1 MRRRGGMDPRT
12 VGLIGVVLVVIGG
25 YFAWTKDNPLSS
37 PYTVQA
43 AFVEPAEVRP
53 GNPVRI
59 AGVDVGKVTGV
70 EGGDDPRATVLTMEI
85 DEDGLPIHED
95 ATFQI
100 RPRLFLEGNSFV
112 DLRPGTPSGRDL
124 EDGALVPATQTSTY
138 VSIGDFLRVFES
150 DTREDLR
157 TVLDEYGT
165 ALADGGAAAFNRTTR
180 YWARAYGNTARVNS
194 AALGEREGDLSG
206 YVRNAGR
213 AAEGLARSTP
223 RLRALVTNLAEA
235 GEAFAS
241 EQLALSETIAEL
253 PRTLR
258 QGYRTLGVVD
268 EALPSVRSLARELT
282 PAVRTSP
289 ETLDAAVPLAR
300 QLRGLVSEPELGGL
314 TRELGEAV
322 PPLAR
327 VTRNGVELQGE
338 ARQLAS
344 CQNQVLIPTSR
355 ETIQDER
362 FPANGPVYEEAVKWF
377 VGAAGG
383 GRSFDANGGYSRTLA
398 PTANFIYRANGRFL
412 FNTQP
417 LQGINPAPAD
427 MPPLRP
433 EVPCETQEAPDL
445 TSRPLPAPPLV
456 RGLP

>member
-1 MRRRGGMDPRT
+1 MR
-12 VGLIGVVLVVIGG
+12 
-25 YFAWTKDNPLSS
+25 
-37 PYTVQA
+37 
-43 AFVEPAEVRP
+43 E
-53 GNPVRI
+53 
-59 AGVDVGKVTGV
+59 
-70 EGGDDPRATVLTMEI
+70 
-85 DEDGLPIHED
+85 
-95 ATFQI
+95 
-100 RPRLFLEGNSFV
+100 
-112 DLRPGTPSGRDL
+112 
-124 EDGALVPATQTSTY
+124 
-138 VSIGDFLRVFES
+138 
-150 DTREDLR
+150 
-157 TVLDEYGT
+157 
-165 ALADGGAAAFNRTTR
+165 
-180 YWARAYGNTARVNS
+180 
-194 AALGEREGDLSG
+194 
-206 YVRNAGR
+206 AGR

-362 FPANGPVYEEAVKWF
+362 FPANGPVYEEAIKWLP
-377 VGAAGG
+377 GAAGG
-383 GRSFDANGGYSRTLA
+383 GRSFDANGAYSRTLA
-398 PTANFIYRANGRFL
+398 PTANFIYRANGRFF

-427 MPPLRP
+427 LPALRP
-433 EVPCETQEAPDL
+433 DVPCETQERPDL
-445 TSRPLPAPPLV
+445 ASRPLPAPPLV
-456 RGLP
+456 KGLP

>member
-1 MRRRGGMDPRT
+1 MRRSRGMSPQK
-12 VGLIGVVLVVIGG
+12 VGLIALVLVVVFGF
-25 YFAWTKDNPLSS
+25 FAWTKINPFSN
-37 PYTVQA
+37 PYEVEA
-43 AFVEPAEVRP
+43 AFVEPAEIRP

-70 EGGDDPRATVLTMEI
+70 KSGADPRATVLEMQI

-112 DLRPGTPSGRDL
+112 DLRPGSPSAAHL
-124 EDGALVPATQTSTY
+124 EDGAIVPATQTSTY
-138 VSIGDFLRVFES
+138 VSIGDFLRIFES
-150 DTREDLR
+150 DTRQDLR
-157 TVLDEYGT
+157 TVLNEYGT
-165 ALADGGAAAFNRTTR
+165 GLGGGGARAFNRTTR
-180 YWARAYGNTARVNS
+180 YWERAYGNSARVNT
-194 AALGEREGDLSG
+194 AALGQREGDLSG

-213 AAEGLARSTP
+213 AAEGLARNTP
-223 RLRALVTNLAEA
+223 RLRALVTNLAET

-241 EQLALSETIAEL
+241 EQLALSDAIAEL
-253 PRTLR
+253 PRTLD

-289 ETLDAAVPLAR
+289 ATLDAAVPFAR

-314 TRELGEAV
+314 ARELGEAV

-327 VTRNGVELQGE
+327 VTRRGVELQGE
-338 ARQLAS
+338 SRLLAS
-344 CQNQVLIPTSR
+344 CQNEVLIPTSR
-355 ETIQDER
+355 ETIPDAR

-377 VGAAGG
+377 PGAAGG

-398 PTANFIYRANGRFL
+398 PSANFVYRANGRFF

-417 LQGINPAPAD
+417 LAGVNPPPAD
-427 MPPLRP
+427 LPPLRP
-433 EVPCETQEAPDL
+433 DVPCETQERPDL
-445 TSRPLPAPPLV
+445 GSIPEPAPPLV

>member
-1 MRRRGGMDPRT
+1 MRRARGLSPT
-12 VGLIGVVLVVIGG
+12 VVGIIGAVLVVVFGF
-25 YFAWTKDNPLSS
+25 FAWTKDNPFAD
-37 PYTVQA
+37 PFTVEA
-43 AFVEPAEVRP
+43 AFVEPGEVRP

-59 AGVDVGKVTGV
+59 AGVDVGKVTDV
-70 EGGDDPRATVLTMEI
+70 RAGDDPRATVLAMEI
-85 DEDGLPIHED
+85 DEDGLPLHED

-100 RPRLFLEGNSFV
+100 RPRLFLEGNSFI
-112 DLRPGTPSGRDL
+112 DLRPGTPSGGEL
-124 EDGALVPATQTSTY
+124 GDGALVPATQTSTY

-150 DTREDLR
+150 DTRRDLR

-223 RLRALVTNLAEA
+223 RLRALVTNLAET

-241 EQLALSETIAEL
+241 EQLALSEAIAEL
-253 PRTLR
+253 PRTLDE
-258 QGYRTLGVVD
+258 GYRALGVVD
-268 EALPSVRSLARELT
+268 DALPSVRALARELA

-289 ETLDAAVPLAR
+289 ETLDVAVPLAR

-314 TRELGEAV
+314 ARELGEAV

-327 VTRNGVELQGE
+327 VTRNGVELQGQS
-338 ARQLAS
+338 RLLAS
-344 CQNQVLIPTSR
+344 CQNEVLIPTSR
-355 ETIQDER
+355 ETLRDER

-377 VGAAGG
+377 PGAAGG
-383 GRSFDANGGYSRTLA
+383 GRSFDANGAYSRTLA
-398 PTANFIYRANGRFL
+398 PSGNFIYRANGRFF

-417 LQGINPAPAD
+417 LAGINPAPAD
-427 MPPLRP
+427 LPPLRP
-433 EVPCETQEAPDL
+433 DVPCETQERPDL